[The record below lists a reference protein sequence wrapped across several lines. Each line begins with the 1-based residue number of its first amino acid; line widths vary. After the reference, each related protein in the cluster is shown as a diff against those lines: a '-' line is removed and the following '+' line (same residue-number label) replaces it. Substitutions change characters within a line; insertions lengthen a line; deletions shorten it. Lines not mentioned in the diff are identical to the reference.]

1 MATSGTNT
9 PNADTQRL
17 RLAIAGGDQL
27 GTKAAIKS
35 TLAFP
40 MWVVPIR
47 TMIEVTRKSSA
58 GDQRLPSHE
67 VLHAEGKLVEWEP
80 GMKTIF
86 FSHTWLGS
94 SHPDPKGEKSRL
106 VYELLDGILKGT
118 ARVQAYWMALIIFG
132 EKGIKA
138 SKLRSDFSDAY
149 ICKPHRAR
157 TLD

>member
-1 MATSGTNT
+1 M
-9 PNADTQRL
+9 
-17 RLAIAGGDQL
+17 
-27 GTKAAIKS
+27 
-35 TLAFP
+35 
-40 MWVVPIR
+40 
-47 TMIEVTRKSSA
+47 
-58 GDQRLPSHE
+58 
-67 VLHAEGKLVEWEP
+67 LHAEGKLVEWEP
-80 GMKTIF
+80 GMQTIF

-106 VYELLDGILKGT
+106 FLPTLPFAQKSRLVYELLDGIRKGT